1 MTEGGKEGSLVHTVL
16 QTDIMIDC
24 DIDSPHLGLPK
35 KLLSGPGLC
44 GGQVQEEG
52 VAHLVQVRLDTTLI
66 QVTYLVRGKVGR
78 MNIQDLKIVCVLNF
92 MRAPVW

>member
-1 MTEGGKEGSLVHTVL
+1 
-16 QTDIMIDC
+16 MIDC

-44 GGQVQEEG
+44 GRQVQEEG

-66 QVTYLVRGKVGR
+66 QVTYLVREKVGR
-78 MNIQDLKIVCVLNF
+78 MNIQDLKIVCALNF
-92 MRAPVW
+92 MMAPVW